1 MALADYNR
9 VIDEAAGYGYL
20 SSGARRRQPN
30 QHPDFVEIL
39 DYTWSKGIVPN
50 YTKTGEAEPAVRIKM
65 LHTNIDEL
73 GLEHPQLVLALIY
86 LTYYNSRRPYS

>member
-1 MALADYNR
+1 
-9 VIDEAAGYGYL
+9 
-20 SSGARRRQPN
+20 
-30 QHPDFVEIL
+30 
-39 DYTWSKGIVPN
+39 
-50 YTKTGEAEPAVRIKM
+50 M

>member
-1 MALADYNR
+1 MLDGVAFACLQ
-9 VIDEAAGYGYL
+9 AAKP
-20 SSGARRRQPN
+20 SGGKISIIIC
-30 QHPDFVEIL
+30 FVEIL

-73 GLEHPQLVLALIY
+73 GLEHPQLVLELIY